1 MFYFVA
7 RLHTVNKKD
16 FEGNMQNIQIAYKQ
30 SYLPDVLTGCLP
42 PHFCDAI
49 LRTGACPIEEIRL
62 HNGRVLRITSRQKNL
77 GCGVVVGER
86 ELQEIFSRMCGGSL
100 YAFEETIRKGYIPLS
115 GGIRVGV
122 CGSAAC
128 EDGKVIGVHNITG
141 LMIRIPH
148 AITVNTSA
156 LLDAFFDDFAL
167 QGMLIYAPPGVGKTT
182 LLRAIAKEIA
192 SPTYS
197 RHTVIVDTRGELNVG
212 LCEPSLC
219 LDVMSGYPRDV
230 GIEIAVRTLGAQ
242 VIICDEIGSISDA
255 RATLGAANCGVPLI
269 ASAHAASL
277 EELLERPAIKILH
290 RAHVF
295 GKYIGLCRR
304 ASGGFDYDIHHWQE
318 IFHKGEKKC

>member
-1 MFYFVA
+1 
-7 RLHTVNKKD
+7 
-16 FEGNMQNIQIAYKQ
+16 MQNMQIAYKQ
-30 SYLPDVLTGCLP
+30 SSLPDVLVACLP

-62 HNGRVLRITSRQKNL
+62 HSGRLLRITSRQKNL
-77 GCGVVVGER
+77 GCGVIVSER

-100 YAFEETIRKGYIPLS
+100 YAFEETIKKGYIPLA

-128 EDGKVIGVHNITG
+128 EDGKIIGVHNITG

-148 AITVNTSA
+148 AVSVDTST
-156 LLDAFFDDFAL
+156 LLDAFFADYTV

-182 LLRAIAKEIA
+182 LLRAVAKEIA
-192 SPTYS
+192 STRYA

-219 LDVMSGYPRDV
+219 LDIMSGYPRDV

-269 ASAHAASL
+269 ASAHAASI
-277 EELLERPAIKILH
+277 EELLSRPAIKILH
-290 RAHVF
+290 NAHVF
-295 GKYIGLCRR
+295 GKYIGLSRR
-304 ASGGFDYDIHHWQE
+304 ASGGFHYDIYNWQE
-318 IFHKGEKKC
+318 ISHKGEIKC